1 MNINLIGVPLYFGC
15 DKKGVD
21 LSPDILR
28 NNGLIDILEKHNHKV
43 FDLGNLHV
51 KQMSEQDK
59 FKDNKSMKYL
69 SPVVELNNN
78 LAQSVCCSLNSGYFP
93 LVIGGDH
100 SLGLG
105 SICGASKHF
114 KNDLAVIWIDAHGDI
129 NTDETTPSGNI
140 HGMPLAAAMGL
151 GNKSLTDIYF
161 NDRKVN
167 PNNVY
172 IIGAR
177 DLDKGEL
184 NLIKEADLDLKLLRT
199 SEVKELGCKKVINDI
214 LIDLKKKG
222 ITNVHLSYDIDSLD
236 ANIVPG
242 TGTPVEA
249 GLNIDEITYIL
260 ETLLKSGLI
269 TSMDFVE
276 LNTKL
281 DSTNKTLNVALELLN
296 IISKSLSHV
305 DTLK

>member
-15 DKKGVD
+15 DRKGVD

-28 NNGLIDILEKHNHKV
+28 NNGLIDILKKHNHNV

-51 KQMSEQDK
+51 KQISEHDK

-69 SPVVELNNN
+69 NSIVEVNNN
-78 LAQSVCCSLNSGYFP
+78 LAQSVYCSLNSGYFP

-114 KNDLAVIWIDAHGDI
+114 NNDIAVIWIDAHGDI
-129 NTDETTPSGNI
+129 NTDETSPSGNV

-151 GNKSLTDIYF
+151 GSKSLTDVYF
-161 NDRKVN
+161 NHRKVT
-167 PNNVY
+167 PSNVY

-184 NLIKEADLDLKLLRT
+184 NLIKEADLDLKLWGT
-199 SEVKELGCKKVINDI
+199 SDVKELGCPKVINDI
-214 LIDLKKKG
+214 LTDLKKKG

-249 GLNIDEITYIL
+249 GLNIDEVTYIL

-276 LNTKL
+276 LNTTL
-281 DSTNKTLNVALELLN
+281 DSTNKTLDVALDLLN
-296 IISKSLSHV
+296 VISKSLSHV
-305 DTLK
+305 DPLK

>member
-78 LAQSVCCSLNSGYFP
+78 LAQSVYCSLNSGYFP

-100 SLGLG
+100 ALGLG

-114 KNDLAVIWIDAHGDI
+114 NNDLAVIWIDAHGDI
-129 NTDETTPSGNI
+129 NTDKTTPSGNI

-151 GNKSLTDIYF
+151 GNESLTDIYF

-167 PNNVY
+167 PKNVY

-177 DLDKGEL
+177 ALDQGEL
-184 NLIKEADLDLKLLRT
+184 DLMKEVDLKLWKT
-199 SEVKELGCKKVINDI
+199 SEVKELGCEKIINDI
-214 LIDLKKKG
+214 LTDLNKKG
-222 ITNVHLSYDIDSLD
+222 ITNVHISYDIDSLD

-242 TGTPVEA
+242 TGTPVEN
-249 GLNIDEITYIL
+249 GLNVDEVNYVL
-260 ETLLKSGLI
+260 EKLLKSGLI

-281 DSTNKTLNVALELLN
+281 DSTDQTLNVALELFN
-296 IISKSLSHV
+296 VISKSLSHV
-305 DTLK
+305 DKLK

>member
-78 LAQSVCCSLNSGYFP
+78 LAQSVYCSLNSGYFP

-100 SLGLG
+100 ALGLG

-114 KNDLAVIWIDAHGDI
+114 NNDLAVIWIDAHGDI
-129 NTDETTPSGNI
+129 NTDKTTPSGNI

-151 GNKSLTDIYF
+151 GNESLTDIYF
-161 NDRKVN
+161 TDRKVN
-167 PNNVY
+167 PKNVY

-177 DLDKGEL
+177 ALDQGEL
-184 NLIKEADLDLKLLRT
+184 DLMKEVDLKLWKT
-199 SEVKELGCKKVINDI
+199 SEVKELGCEKIINDI
-214 LIDLKKKG
+214 LTDLNKKG
-222 ITNVHLSYDIDSLD
+222 ITNVHISYDIDSLD

-242 TGTPVEA
+242 TGTPVEN
-249 GLNIDEITYIL
+249 GLNVDEVNYIL
-260 ETLLKSGLI
+260 EKLLKSGLI

-281 DSTNKTLNVALELLN
+281 DSTDQTLNVALELFN
-296 IISKSLSHV
+296 VISKSLSHV
-305 DTLK
+305 DKLK

>member
-78 LAQSVCCSLNSGYFP
+78 LAQSVYCSLNSGYFP

-100 SLGLG
+100 ALGLG

-114 KNDLAVIWIDAHGDI
+114 NNDLAVIWIDAHGDI
-129 NTDETTPSGNI
+129 NTDKTTPSGNI

-151 GNKSLTDIYF
+151 GNESLTDIYF

-167 PNNVY
+167 PKNVY

-177 DLDKGEL
+177 ALDQGEL
-184 NLIKEADLDLKLLRT
+184 DLMKEVDLKLWKT
-199 SEVKELGCKKVINDI
+199 SEVKELGCEKIINDI
-214 LIDLKKKG
+214 LTNLNKKG
-222 ITNVHLSYDIDSLD
+222 ITNVHISYDIDSLD

-242 TGTPVEA
+242 TGTPVEN
-249 GLNIDEITYIL
+249 GLNVDEVNYIL
-260 ETLLKSGLI
+260 EKLLKSGLI

-281 DSTNKTLNVALELLN
+281 DSTDQTLNVALELFN
-296 IISKSLSHV
+296 VISKSLSHV
-305 DTLK
+305 DKLK